1 MTLTINIP
9 DAVANDVV
17 NGICA
22 ATNYDAGSGKTK
34 AQWAKEQLIRSMKA
48 LATNGAVKSAMTTTK
63 ATLDAAA
70 IT

>member
-22 ATNYDAGSGKTK
+22 ATNYNAASGKTK
-34 AQWAKEQLIRSMKA
+34 AAWAKEQLILHMKRVA
-48 LATNGAVKSAMTTTK
+48 ANGAMRSAMETTK
-63 ATLDAAA
+63 TALDGAA
-70 IT
+70 IN

>member
-1 MTLTINIP
+1 MTLSINIP

-34 AQWAKEQLIRSMKA
+34 AQWAKEQIIKTMKGLAVSGMARS
-48 LATNGAVKSAMTTTK
+48 TVTTTR

-70 IT
+70 IN

>member
-22 ATNYDAGSGKTK
+22 ATNYNAGSGKTK
-34 AQWAKEQLIRSMKA
+34 AQWAKEQLIRTMKA
-48 LATNGAVKSAMTTTK
+48 LAVSGTARSVTSTTR